1 MFKREFRINLKSL
14 IIWIS
19 VLLFTYILI
28 FAVYPYLINEDTKN
42 MLTQMME
49 TMPKEILASFN
60 MDIVGIESAYGWFKT
75 EGYTFLTLIGGLYA
89 AILGSTILVKEENDK
104 TIEFLLSKPVSR
116 NKVVSAKI
124 LCGVLNIIIFISV
137 IGLGNFAA
145 LKLSG
150 ELDIKEF
157 FMISIIPLL
166 LYLML
171 FFITIFMSSFFKKT
185 KKSMSAGMAI
195 VFISYFMQIIGTMG
209 ENIKFIKDISLFEFV
224 SSRYIIL
231 NGEFNLKYILI
242 GFAIIFIC
250 IIGLYKRYNT
260 KEFI

>member
-89 AILGSTILVKEENDK
+89 EILGSTILVKEENDK

-124 LCGVLNIIIFISV
+124 LCGILNIIIFISV
-137 IGLGNFAA
+137 IGLGNFTA
-145 LKLSG
+145 LK
-150 ELDIKEF
+150 
-157 FMISIIPLL
+157 LL

-195 VFISYFMQIIGTMG
+195 VFISYFMQIIGTIG